1 MLYFDDVVKENIK
14 EYNSNWIPIYHPYGI
29 LIIGCS
35 GSDKMNLLFNLIN
48 QQLHIDKIYLYPKV
62 SEAKYQFLINE
73 RESVGLK
80 YFNDSKPFN
89 EYSIDMDD
97 IYKKIEKYNPNEK
110 RKI

>member
-1 MLYFDDVVKENIK
+1 
-14 EYNSNWIPIYHPYGI
+14 
-29 LIIGCS
+29 
-35 GSDKMNLLFNLIN
+35 MNLLFNLIN
-48 QQLHIDKIYLYPKV
+48 QQLHIHKIYLYPKV

-73 RESVGLK
+73 RESMGLK